1 MANVISQAC
10 ALVVVGALLL
20 IGCAPT
26 APAGSGPRS
35 AAPAAQAP
43 ASDGAGSGSP
53 APADWQAR
61 WGDLV
66 AAAKREGTLA
76 LSGPP
81 SPETRRGLPEAFKRD
96 FGIEIEYLAQSSSTA
111 QVANRLVSE
120 QGAGLYTVD
129 VLTGGSVSLYTVLYP
144 EKVIDPV
151 RPVLIHPEVL
161 DPSRWRA
168 GRVWFMDAEDEYIVR
183 LSDYVS
189 LQLVVNTDHV
199 RADAITSWDDLLRP
213 EYRGKISVWDPT
225 DPSGT
230 GSNTAAYLLREL
242 GIDYAKRLYVDQA
255 PAETRDWRQW
265 ADWTGRGTHPIA
277 IGLRI
282 SEIEALRADGFKVH
296 VLPPFAKA
304 PGYTTAGFGL
314 GVLMKN
320 APHPNAAKL
329 FMNWILMREGQTAW
343 HAGEKTVS
351 IRSDLE
357 NPWAPAYTV
366 PPPGVPY
373 FDTYDWNFS
382 VRERQEGVQQMKAL
396 LGR

>member
-1 MANVISQAC
+1 
-10 ALVVVGALLL
+10 
-20 IGCAPT
+20 
-26 APAGSGPRS
+26 
-35 AAPAAQAP
+35 
-43 ASDGAGSGSP
+43 
-53 APADWQAR
+53 
-61 WGDLV
+61 V

-81 SPETRRGLPEAFKRD
+81 SPDTRRSLPEAFKRD

-120 QGAGLYTVD
+120 QGAGLHTVD

-151 RPVLIHPEVL
+151 RPALIHPEVL
-161 DPSRWRA
+161 DPGRWRA
-168 GRVWFMDAEDEYIVR
+168 GRLWFMDAEEQYIVR

-189 LQLVVNTDHV
+189 LQVVVNTEHV
-199 RADAITSWDDLLRP
+199 RADEIGSWDDLLRP
-213 EYRGKISVWDPT
+213 EYRGRISVWDPT

-242 GIDYAKRLYVDQA
+242 GVDYAKRLYVDQA

-265 ADWTGRGTHPIA
+265 ADWTGRGTYPIA

-314 GVLMKN
+314 GVLMKH

-343 HAGEKTVS
+343 HSGEKTVS

-357 NPWAPAYTV
+357 NSWAPAYTV
-366 PPPGVPY
+366 PQPGVPY
-373 FDTYDWNFS
+373 FDTYEWNFS